1 MQKNIYISY
10 SARYKK
16 STEKKIK
23 IVERYVI
30 DQMLQDAI
38 FSAELLTK
46 HQEKTNK
53 IKTQKIVKLL
63 ILNLIRAI
71 HNNTELIIS
80 LDNNTLRSHNI
91 NPRLFRLIIDKLDR
105 MDYIEI
111 SRGYFHSEEQSGK
124 RSRISAKNAIKNLI
138 IKATTE
144 YTEVVNTYLESA
156 KKVKVAE
163 TEKVKLTFKAVD
175 SDITWSCFRDI
186 TIIKEWL
193 SEYSIEELKSKK
205 IKLKLNGSKI
215 INIEL

>member
-1 MQKNIYISY
+1 MQKNIFMSY

-23 IVERYVI
+23 SVEKTVV
-30 DQMLQDAI
+30 DQMLKDAI

-91 NPRLFRLIIDKLDR
+91 NPRLFRLIMDKLDR
-105 MDYIEI
+105 MDYITI
-111 SRGYFHSEEQSGK
+111 HKGFFHAEDQHGK
-124 RSRISAKNAIKNLI
+124 RSRISAKRIKDI
-138 IKATTE
+138 IIRATTE
-144 YTEVVNTYLESA
+144 YTEDVNTYLVSA

-163 TEKVKLTFKAVD
+163 TAKLKLTFKDVD
-175 SDITWSCFRDI
+175 SESTWSCFRD
-186 TIIKEWL
+186 TAIIRQWL
-193 SEYSIEELKSKK
+193 NDYGNGLRIKK
-205 IKLKLNGSKI
+205 FKLKLNGAKI
-215 INIEL
+215 AEINVD